1 MTSFAVDVSQVQQ
14 ASAMVSAS
22 AETIR
27 VEVHA
32 MMAHLNNL
40 QSSWQGGAALQFQEV
55 SAQWQTTQGQVEESL
70 IAINMAL
77 DRSAQTYLEAENL
90 VRGAF
95 AM

>member
-14 ASAMVSAS
+14 ASAMVSSS
-22 AETIR
+22 AESIR
-27 VEVHA
+27 GEVNA
-32 MMAHLNNL
+32 MMSHLINL
-40 QSSWQGGAALQFQEV
+40 QSTWQGGASLQFQEV
-55 SAQWQTTQGQVEESL
+55 SAQWQNTQAQVEESL
-70 IAINMAL
+70 IAINIAL